1 MNLYILK
8 LINNKYYIGTTNK
21 DVIER
26 LQEHINNKGSQW
38 TKKHKVLKLE
48 KSITNCD
55 KYDEDKWTKIYMDK
69 YGIENVRGGSYC
81 EIKLNMESVNTI
93 AREIS
98 HANGNCLYCNK
109 KGHYINNCPKMF
121 QINKKTYSKHLNYL
135 NMSCDYESESESESE
150 SDYEN
155 DYASE
160 SDYEND
166 YASESESDENNDEEL
181 DEGTYN
187 IGNQYGEWK
196 PIKKKTTTKTN
207 NDGSCY
213 RCGRNSHY
221 SSNCYAKKHIKGY
234 YL

>member
-26 LQEHINNKGSQW
+26 LQEHMNNKGSQW
-38 TKKHKVLKLE
+38 TKKNKVLKLE

-81 EIKLNMESVNTI
+81 EIQLNRESINTI

-98 HANGNCLYCNK
+98 HANGNCLYCNR
-109 KGHYINNCPKMF
+109 KGHYIKNCPKMF

-135 NMSCDYESESESESE
+135 NMSCDYES
-150 SDYEN
+150 DYEN
-155 DYASE
+155 E
-160 SDYEND
+160 E
-166 YASESESDENNDEEL
+166 EEL
-181 DEGTYN
+181 DEGTYSIDN
-187 IGNQYGEWK
+187 EIMYWNGEEWHEESTNYPGHRDGTFGNQYGEWR
-196 PIKKKTTTKTN
+196 PIKKKKTILNTN
-207 NDGSCY
+207 NGSCY
-213 RCGRNSHY
+213 RCGRNGHY
-221 SSNCYAKKHIKGY
+221 SSNCYAKKHTKGY

>member
-48 KSITNCD
+48 KSIINCD

-81 EIKLNMESVNTI
+81 EIKLNRDSINTI

-98 HANGNCLYCNK
+98 HANGNCLYCNR
-109 KGHYINNCPKMF
+109 KGHYIKNCPKMF

-135 NMSCDYESESESESE
+135 NMSCDYESESES
-150 SDYEN
+150 D
-155 DYASE
+155 D
-160 SDYEND
+160 
-166 YASESESDENNDEEL
+166 DEIFDWEGEEL
-181 DEGTYN
+181 YEESTNEPGHRDGTIYDSEQGY
-187 IGNQYGEWK
+187 IR
-196 PIKKKTTTKTN
+196 PKKSYKSK
-207 NDGSCY
+207 GSCY
-213 RCGRNSHY
+213 RCGRNGHY
-221 SSNCYAKKHIKGY
+221 SSNCYANKHIKGY